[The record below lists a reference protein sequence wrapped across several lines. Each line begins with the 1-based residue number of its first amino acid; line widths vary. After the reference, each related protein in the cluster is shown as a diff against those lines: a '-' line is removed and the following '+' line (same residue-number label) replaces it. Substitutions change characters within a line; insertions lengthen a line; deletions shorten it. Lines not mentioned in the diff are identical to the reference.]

1 MFTTFKINET
11 HEYKNSSFSVYS
23 PSLTSYQG
31 EIHVPLLWLANAIAT
46 KEREDETPRNGTP
59 LLRQK
64 QLRRWQ
70 YDGWYFQSDEY
81 NVNVTVDDGEG
92 WPRHCLGFRDHTLET
107 KHHQQPWH
115 SSQSN
120 VTLVKY
126 IMDDKEF
133 LSRLKTVYRFTW
145 KCEPWNL
152 FLVFRCS
159 ACETFGFSPVQ
170 HFKGRH
176 QDKTWGRYW
185 REGRTHAHAPW
196 LHVSL
201 PDSLHLLYSLAP
213 PPYSLLLVH

>member
-1 MFTTFKINET
+1 MFTTFKIKET
-11 HEYKNSSFSVYS
+11 HEYKNSSSSVYS

-31 EIHVPLLWLANAIAT
+31 EIHVPLPWLANSIAT
-46 KEREDETPRNGTP
+46 KEREDETPKNGTP

-81 NVNVTVDDGEG
+81 NINVTVDDGGG
-92 WPRHCLGFRDHTLET
+92 WPRHCLRFRDHTLET

-133 LSRLKTVYRFTW
+133 LSRRYIDLLESV
-145 KCEPWNL
+145 NH
-152 FLVFRCS
+152 
-159 ACETFGFSPVQ
+159 ETFFWCSGVPPAKHLAFLLCNISRGGI
-170 HFKGRH
+170 KTRH
-176 QDKTWGRYW
+176 EDATDARDEHMHMPHGC
-185 REGRTHAHAPW
+185 T
-196 LHVSL
+196 
-201 PDSLHLLYSLAP
+201 
-213 PPYSLLLVH
+213 